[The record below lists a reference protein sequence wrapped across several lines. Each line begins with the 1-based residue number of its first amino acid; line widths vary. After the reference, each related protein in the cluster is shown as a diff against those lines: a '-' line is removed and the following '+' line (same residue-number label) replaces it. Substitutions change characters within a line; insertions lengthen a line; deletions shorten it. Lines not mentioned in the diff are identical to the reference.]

1 MDTDEKL
8 REILITLRDAEA
20 ENPQNKNA
28 QNQLIK
34 FLTQF
39 PDVKKCRDTRIDCEV
54 VMQEAYIGLL
64 KTIKGFFLTIDL
76 DNTSALKVRVRLIQ
90 RFNQIVKNKELD
102 AYRKLKKQ
110 PFSLDNMLSQDSQGD
125 THLEQVSNEGFVGKK
140 SYPTIS
146 LLDELIE
153 IETETENKSIGSQL
167 WQYINTDPEGK
178 LQNCY
183 PSEKIDKSQGNQPE
197 NMRPRPDV
205 NCQVLAQRLHFK
217 ETPDKLSELA
227 RELDINY
234 QTINAHWKKKCEPL
248 LRELAINF
256 GYKPEA

>member
-39 PDVKKCRDTRIDCEV
+39 PDVKKCRDARIDCEA
-54 VMQEAYIGLL
+54 VMQEAYLGLL

-76 DNTSALKVRVRLIQ
+76 DNTSAPKVRVRLIQ

-110 PFSLDNMLSQDSQGD
+110 PFSLDNLLSQDSQGD
-125 THLEQVSNEGFVGKK
+125 THLEQVSNEGFVGKN

-146 LLDELIE
+146 HLDELIE
-153 IETETENKSIGSQL
+153 IEDQSIGSQL

-183 PSEKIDKSQGNQPE
+183 PSEKIDKNQGNQPE

-205 NCQVLAQRLHFK
+205 NCQVLAQR
-217 ETPDKLSELA
+217 
-227 RELDINY
+227 
-234 QTINAHWKKKCEPL
+234 
-248 LRELAINF
+248 
-256 GYKPEA
+256 